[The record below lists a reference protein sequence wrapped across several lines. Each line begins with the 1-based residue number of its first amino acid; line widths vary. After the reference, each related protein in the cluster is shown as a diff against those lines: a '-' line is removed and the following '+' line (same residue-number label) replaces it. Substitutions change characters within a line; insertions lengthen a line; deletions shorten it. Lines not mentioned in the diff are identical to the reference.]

1 MYFLARFIGP
11 VLGFI
16 YEFTGNYGLS
26 IIIAAILIKLLL
38 FPLSVKQV
46 KSTNKISKLQ
56 PELKKLQEKYKND
69 KETLNKKTMELYS
82 ENGANPLSGCLPL
95 LIQMPILFG
104 FFGVLRMPETYVFAG
119 DPEALKVATEASF
132 LWLQSL
138 SQPDTLSNI
147 ISSGPS
153 WLLAL
158 PGIFPVISAIST
170 YFSMSM
176 NGSAQ
181 QGGNQ
186 MKMFSLMMPLMIL
199 WMGATFASGLMLY
212 WTVSNVFQIGQ
223 QVLIPKLTKE
233 D

>member
-1 MYFLARFIGP
+1 MYFLAKFIGP

-16 YEFTGNYGLS
+16 YNFTGNYGLS
-26 IIIAAILIKLLL
+26 IILLTIIIKLIL
-38 FPLSVKQV
+38 FPLSIKQV
-46 KSTNKISKLQ
+46 NSTNKISKLQ

-82 ENGANPLSGCLPL
+82 KNGANPLSGCLPL

-104 FFGVLRMPETYVFAG
+104 LFGVLRMPETYVFSG
-119 DPEALKVATEASF
+119 NIEATNLAVQTSF
-132 LWLQSL
+132 LWLRSL
-138 SQPDTLSNI
+138 SEPDLIGNVLA
-147 ISSGPS
+147 SGPS

-158 PGIFPVISAIST
+158 PGVFPIISSIST

-199 WMGATFASGLMLY
+199 YMGAKFASGLMLY